1 MNTFKVDRLHPQGK
15 TDICTEE
22 PTYIAIWYNI
32 VYLSHFFFLSFFLFV
47 WDLKKKLRQTLFCSI
62 SPVLFRYFANHPGAL
77 RVNVLSRRLMVSQCH
92 CHSHPSTSAPTC
104 PSSPPPPQALSPS
117 GRCHSQY
124 PSNYSPLCSRLL
136 LVHRVFRH
144 YTSAQTNA
152 LLFDRVEAMPKTDS
166 TNWKKN
172 KKRFFSISFT
182 TNNKHSINIGCEG
195 SKNNSLLKP
204 VWRFEEVFS
213 FTLKKAQRAVTA
225 LHKRLYMLLAA

>member
-1 MNTFKVDRLHPQGK
+1 MR
-15 TDICTEE
+15 
-22 PTYIAIWYNI
+22 
-32 VYLSHFFFLSFFLFV
+32 
-47 WDLKKKLRQTLFCSI
+47 LKKKLRQTLFCSI

-77 RVNVLSRRLMVSQCH
+77 RVNVSSRRLMVSQCH

-152 LLFDRVEAMPKTDS
+152 LLFDRVEAMPKTDY
-166 TNWKKN
+166 TNWKK
-172 KKRFFSISFT
+172 KKRKRFSQFLSQP
-182 TNNKHSINIGCEG
+182 INI
-195 SKNNSLLKP
+195 LLTLVVKDRKTILF
-204 VWRFEEVFS
+204 WSQRFEDVFS
-213 FTLKKAQRAVTA
+213 FILKKKKRRELSPHCIKDYVCCW
-225 LHKRLYMLLAA
+225 LHNCLCLEAFDILNC